1 MTALIDEIRERLQ
14 ALQPLAI
21 DLRDDSAK
29 HAGHAGAA
37 AGGGHFKLRIT
48 SAAFDGQSRLARHR
62 EVYALLGDLIPHRIH
77 ALAIDAQTPLES
89 ELPRRITKPEEP
101 HES

>member
-1 MTALIDEIRERLQ
+1 MNTLIDEIRSRLQ
-14 ALQPLAI
+14 ALQPLGLE
-21 DLRDDSAK
+21 LRDDSAK

-37 AGGGHFKLRIT
+37 GGGGHFKLRIT
-48 SAAFDGQSRLARHR
+48 SAAFEGQSRIARHR
-62 EVYALLGDLIPHRIH
+62 KVYALLGDLIPHRIH

-89 ELPRRITKPEEP
+89 ELPRSITKPEEP